1 MVLVKSHPM
10 AIKSPKIIK
19 AVSLE
24 NERPLQKCHNNL
36 GQLTVNKGFKSS
48 QNCKNRPNWSHW
60 MRWRGGGLKRK
71 KKYFYFGLKN
81 ANAKESKK
89 ERERKRKKSVLKLGK

>member
-48 QNCKNRPNWSHW
+48 QNCNKS
-60 MRWRGGGLKRK
+60 
-71 KKYFYFGLKN
+71 
-81 ANAKESKK
+81 AKLVTLDEM
-89 ERERKRKKSVLKLGK
+89 EGRRT